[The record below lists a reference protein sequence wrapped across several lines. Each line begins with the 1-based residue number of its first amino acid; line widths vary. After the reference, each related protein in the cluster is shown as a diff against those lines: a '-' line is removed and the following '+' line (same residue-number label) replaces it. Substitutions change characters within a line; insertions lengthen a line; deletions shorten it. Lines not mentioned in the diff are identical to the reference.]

1 MSYAESR
8 SKLANLLIKAGYNKA
23 KSLRAV
29 RYPYLESIQLIHNEY
44 FWDINT
50 RSKREYQESKDKY
63 IETDQAGFSKPD
75 DKDYEILGNKQKAK
89 AVLILDGSRVQI
101 WTNYNGLGIPWYS
114 YPLNVIAKYRYKYPK
129 DEVID
134 THATIGVA
142 QDGYATSGGEYGLQ
156 EGEIPIPV
164 GGWLEVE
171 LVEAE

>member
-8 SKLANLLIKAGYNKA
+8 TKLANLLIKAGYDKA

-44 FWDINT
+44 FWDYNT
-50 RSKREYQESKDKY
+50 KSKREYQYKKDAY
-63 IETDQAGFSKPD
+63 VETDEFGFGKPD
-75 DKDYEILGNKQKAK
+75 DTEYQILGNKQLAK
-89 AVLILDGSRVQI
+89 AVLVLDGSRVQI
-101 WTNYNGLGIPWYS
+101 WTYINGIGIPWYS
-114 YPLNVIAKYRYKYPK
+114 YPLNVIAKYRYKYPR

-134 THATIGVA
+134 THTTIGFA

-156 EGEIPIPV
+156 EGVLPIPD

-171 LVEAE
+171 LAEE